1 MHRMGRL
8 SCWRKIE
15 DFKTRERKRNKR
27 LAELDGLV
35 PLVEPKRNRVVA
47 AIADVFDRI
56 HEFSLKNLGITW
68 RKLSRG
74 AYLIG
79 MWVIMFSLLRHRNHQ
94 ISMLANIRIG
104 ISGSRHVIS
113 PRRNPSA
120 ADTRLKCASPLVC
133 LAQVYR
139 STWRCGKTFSKS
151 PDHRG

>member
-1 MHRMGRL
+1 MGRL

-47 AIADVFDRI
+47 AIVDVLDRI
-56 HEFSLKNLGITW
+56 HEFSLKNLGVTW

-79 MWVIMFSLLRHRNHQ
+79 MWVILFSLLRHHNYQ
-94 ISMLANIRIG
+94 IITLTNNRIG
-104 ISGSRHVIS
+104 ASG
-113 PRRNPSA
+113 
-120 ADTRLKCASPLVC
+120 L
-133 LAQVYR
+133 
-139 STWRCGKTFSKS
+139 
-151 PDHRG
+151 